1 MPIFNGC
8 SNKECGTPTFQKVM
22 KNKKAAAGLFR
33 PYELWIRLTAVS
45 ISAVV
50 LFLFPASLQSQPSQD
65 RQIHPSLQDQVK
77 VMRLDRYQKMPYLDR
92 DIVRAEINPE
102 KIKEKSEFLSGKEK
116 HLQDLISRAVR
127 VYTPARAARERISLA
142 RRRIIAAIRDLFP
155 EASFEYQKKGG
166 TLSAS
171 RFNSRNYKFS
181 FRQPIFRGGILWN
194 TLLQEKAG
202 LEAAEKEYDSVIE
215 DLMREVS
222 NSYFEYNRALQV
234 VNNQSQ
240 AIQNM
245 QHFIE
250 ISKRKFSENIV
261 SEIENLNVQSL
272 FSQVQYDH
280 ETSKQE
286 LELAKLELQRYLDL
300 EVDDHI
306 VIASIYEL
314 DSLLKLQEKSS
325 ASGGDKSGDLFQE
338 DRVVPPLADL
348 IDVAYLNRSKL
359 QVEAAKLE
367 SARLQER
374 VRWGAFMPK
383 VDAIL
388 DFGKTG
394 EAFDS
399 QSMEPGLRKE
409 FRFGLEFTWN
419 VAGNKVEYTYEHDEK
434 PPSISQFLQGD
445 GSSSRR
451 NSINVGILDGLDTFA
466 SVKEAEVSRLEQ
478 VEQLEKI
485 EKEVLQEV
493 KEAYFDYQKARIRL
507 TSTLQRVSYRR
518 RLEALAKYRL
528 QKNEIQI
535 SEYLQSGIDLLQ
547 EVATLHKALAEYF
560 TAKAK
565 LNHAIGK
572 HNYFPIVRLQGVTSN
587 G

>member
-1 MPIFNGC
+1 MKKNKIWKHPFFILFIFFL
-8 SNKECGTPTFQKVM
+8 SSFSYPLKAQPEQKVQNAIPDQM
-22 KNKKAAAGLFR
+22 KVLR
-33 PYELWIRLTAVS
+33 QERYE
-45 ISAVV
+45 
-50 LFLFPASLQSQPSQD
+50 
-65 RQIHPSLQDQVK
+65 
-77 VMRLDRYQKMPYLDR
+77 KMPYLDKEIIR
-92 DIVRAEINPE
+92 ADIHPDKV
-102 KIKEKSEFLSGKEK
+102 KERLNFRSGKGK
-116 HLQDLISRAVR
+116 TLHDLIGRSIQ

-142 RRRIIAAIRDLFP
+142 RRRIIAAVRDLFP
-155 EASFEYQKKGG
+155 EASYEFQEKDGYLSG
-166 TLSAS
+166 TK
-171 RFNSRNYKFS
+171 FNSRSYKFS
-181 FRQPIFRGGILWN
+181 LRQPLFRGGILWN
-194 TLLQEKAG
+194 TLLQEKVG
-202 LEAAEKEYDSVIE
+202 LESSEKEYDSVIE
-215 DLMREVS
+215 DLIREVS
-222 NSYFEYNRALQV
+222 ESYFEYNRTLQV

-250 ISKRKFSENIV
+250 ISKRKFSENII
-261 SEIENLNVQSL
+261 SEIEHLNVQSL
-272 FSQVQYDH
+272 FNQVQYDH

-300 EVDDHI
+300 EVEDHI

-314 DSLLKLQEKSS
+314 DNLLKLQEKSGHS
-325 ASGGDKSGDLFQE
+325 EGEKGGDLFQE

-367 SARLQER
+367 AARLQER
-374 VRWGAFMPK
+374 IRWGALMPK

-388 DFGKTG
+388 DFGKLG
-394 EAFDS
+394 EAFDV
-399 QSMEPGLRKE
+399 QSMEPGLRKD

-419 VAGNKVEYTYEHDEK
+419 LAGNTMEYTFEHDQK
-434 PPSISQFLQGD
+434 PPSVAQFLQGT
-445 GSSSRR
+445 GSSSKR
-451 NSINVGILDGLDTFA
+451 NAINVGLLDGLDTFVT
-466 SVKEAEVSRLEQ
+466 VKEAEISRLEQ
-478 VEQLEKI
+478 IEQLEKV

-547 EVATLHKALAEYF
+547 EVATLHKALSEYF

-572 HNYFPIVRLQGVTSN
+572 RDYFPIVRLQGAKRDD
-587 G
+587 

>member
-1 MPIFNGC
+1 MSAELP
-8 SNKECGTPTFQKVM
+8 
-22 KNKKAAAGLFR
+22 R
-33 PYELWIRLTAVS
+33 PYEPLYNSRKVLL
-45 ISAVV
+45 SAVL
-50 LFLFPASLQSQPSQD
+50 LFIFSYPLQAQPQPAQD
-65 RQIHPSLQDQVK
+65 QKVPDSIRDQVK
-77 VMRLDRYQKMPYLDR
+77 VIRQERYERMPYLDR
-92 DIVRAEINPE
+92 EIIRLEVHPD
-102 KIKEKSEFLSGKEK
+102 KIKEKLEFMSGKEK
-116 HLQDLISRAVR
+116 HLRDLIARAIQ

-142 RRRIIAAIRDLFP
+142 RRRIVGAVRDLFP
-155 EASFEYQKKGG
+155 EASFEFQEKDGY
-166 TLSAS
+166 LSGAK
-171 RFNSRNYKFS
+171 FNSRSYKFS
-181 FRQPIFRGGILWN
+181 FRQPLFRGGILWN
-194 TLLQEKAG
+194 TLLQEKVG
-202 LEAAEKEYDSVIE
+202 LEAAEKEHDSVIE
-215 DLMREVS
+215 DLVREVS
-222 NSYFEYNRALQV
+222 ESYFEYTRALQV

-245 QHFIE
+245 QHFVE
-250 ISKRKFSENIV
+250 ISKRKFSENII
-261 SEIENLNVQSL
+261 SEIEQLNVQSL

-300 EVDDHI
+300 EVEDHI
-306 VIASIYEL
+306 VVASIYEL
-314 DSLLKLQEKSS
+314 DNLLKLQEKSS
-325 ASGGDKSGDLFQE
+325 AAGADRGGDLFQE

-374 VRWGAFMPK
+374 VRWGALMPK

-388 DFGKTG
+388 DFGKLG
-394 EAFDS
+394 EAFDANS
-399 QSMEPGLRKE
+399 VDPGLRKD

-419 VAGNKVEYTYEHDEK
+419 LAGNTLEYTFEHDQK
-434 PPSISQFLQGD
+434 PPSVGQFLQGT
-445 GSSSRR
+445 GSLSKR
-451 NSINVGILDGLDTFA
+451 NAISVGLWDGLDAFVT
-466 SVKEAEVSRLEQ
+466 VKEAEVSRLEQ
-478 VEQLEKI
+478 IEQLEKV

-572 HNYFPIVRLQGVTSN
+572 HDYFPIVRLRAGAE
-587 G
+587 